1 MSFVKRMD
9 QSVAKHSIGIEWKNG
24 GDTRLFKW

>member
-9 QSVAKHSIGIEWKNG
+9 QSVAKQKIGIEWKNG
-24 GDTRLFKW
+24 DGTQLFQW